1 MTIPARRVDNDPISH
16 AADQVTCGWITQLK
30 ADQGILLVDFVGN
43 EGGPVAARSLVVL
56 DAEAARR
63 AVADKVAVA
72 LVFEGGDVQRPL
84 ILGFVHTQCVRPLTA
99 GAAPPA
105 GSPLS
110 AEVQL
115 PSTGTPEARL
125 DGRSVVLEG
134 QELVVLRCG
143 EASLELHRDGR
154 LIIHGVH
161 VVTHAEGVNR
171 IRGGSVQ
178 IN

>member
-1 MTIPARRVDNDPISH
+1 MTAPARRVENDPIFH
-16 AADQVTCGWITQLK
+16 AAGQVICGWITQLK
-30 ADQGILLVDFVGN
+30 ADQGVLLVDFVGN
-43 EGGPVAARSLVVL
+43 EEGPVAARSLVVL
-56 DAEAARR
+56 DVEAARR
-63 AVADKVAVA
+63 AVADRSAVA
-72 LVFEGGDVQRPL
+72 LLFERGDAQRPL
-84 ILGFVHTQCVRPLTA
+84 ILGFVHTQCVRPL
-99 GAAPPA
+99 AAATPQV
-105 GSPLS
+105 GSTLP